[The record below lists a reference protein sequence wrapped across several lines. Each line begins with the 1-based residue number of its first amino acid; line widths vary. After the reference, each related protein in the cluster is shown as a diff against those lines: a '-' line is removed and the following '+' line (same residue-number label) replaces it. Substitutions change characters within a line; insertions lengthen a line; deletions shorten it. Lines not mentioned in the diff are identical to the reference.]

1 MDAALIISARYEPVG
16 SPALRQA
23 PPVASRFSRG
33 GPSYQDGRG
42 TGRSRARLK
51 RRLRRERREN
61 GNTSSVAVIRAGVA
75 NSGPPSPG
83 PNAGCPPPPCAASEG
98 TQRFDFSKPRA

>member
-42 TGRSRARLK
+42 TGRSHARPK

-75 NSGPPSPG
+75 NSGPPLPG
-83 PNAGCPPPPCAASEG
+83 PNAGCPPPPCTAS
-98 TQRFDFSKPRA
+98 